1 MDDLEAIKQ
10 LKARYCRFLDTKEWD
25 GYREVFTDDVVMD
38 STRSGGNVIVGGDAF
53 LAFISTRMADVVS
66 VHQCHTP
73 EIALTSPSTATG
85 IWAMEDRLRFGD
97 GQELSGFGHYHETYE
112 KVDGA
117 WRIKTSTLTRLRMD
131 MTKPD
136 AG

>member
-10 LKARYCRFLDTKEWD
+10 LKARYCRMLDTKDWD
-25 GYREVFTDDVVMD
+25 GFREVFTGDVVMD
-38 STRSGGNVIVGGDAF
+38 STGSGGSVITGGDAF
-53 LAFISTRMADVVS
+53 LAFISTNLAERVT

-73 EIALTSPSTATG
+73 EITVTSPSSATG
-85 IWAMEDRLRFGD
+85 IWAMEDRVRFGD
-97 GQELSGFGHYHETYE
+97 GRELNGFGHYHETYE

-117 WRIKTSTLTRLRMD
+117 WRIKTSKLTRLRMD
-131 MTKPD
+131 ITKA